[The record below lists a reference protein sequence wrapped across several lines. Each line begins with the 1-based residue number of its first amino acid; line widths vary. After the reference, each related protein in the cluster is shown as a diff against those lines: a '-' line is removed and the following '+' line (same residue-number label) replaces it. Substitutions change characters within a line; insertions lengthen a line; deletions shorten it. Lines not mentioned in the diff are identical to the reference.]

1 MDHATTIFNRGGKG
15 FVVRQMHWQGRRAY
29 GSHNGIM
36 LTSVCRHRLVL
47 EDLDKLLERHENRRR
62 CRRFQER
69 DMLTSILS
77 RERN

>member
-1 MDHATTIFNRGGKG
+1 MDMVRITMKYTVPRNR
-15 FVVRQMHWQGRRAY
+15 
-29 GSHNGIM
+29 
-36 LTSVCRHRLVL
+36 RLVL